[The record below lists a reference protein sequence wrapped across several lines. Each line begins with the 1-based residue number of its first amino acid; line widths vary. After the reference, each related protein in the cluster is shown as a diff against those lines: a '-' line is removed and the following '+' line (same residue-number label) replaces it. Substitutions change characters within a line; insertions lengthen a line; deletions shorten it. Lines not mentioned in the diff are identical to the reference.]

1 VLWQYKAWQ
10 DHIINLDLS
19 RSYFMLPNEAV
30 VEEINDLGLLRADG
44 QEITV
49 DTSILPLV
57 RKLSE
62 WTSLED
68 LQAGELD
75 LEDAAAVLRRLA
87 FKGILRFRNMK
98 SQGIPAGLSWP
109 LPPRHLNLQWHIT
122 AACDQ
127 RCRHCYMYDSPGY
140 KSELASQLTFNECL
154 AIINDYESTLARWHI
169 RGEITLSGG
178 DPLLHPRFFDLLA
191 AITLADRD
199 GRIDVDILGNPYH
212 VDPKTAA
219 RMKEHGV
226 AFYQLSLDGLRQTHD
241 ALRRPGSF
249 DETLRALRALAG
261 AGIETGVM
269 FTLGRHN
276 AGELVEV
283 MRLAGEL
290 GVGGFA
296 FDQLVPAGKGIEM
309 QAQMLTPP
317 ELRQSIDEAHHY
329 ITKSKQNGTCQTDYT
344 IKPHLYTLYL
354 AEEGL
359 LEPPAL
365 DKKSNFG
372 GCGIGRGG
380 FALLADGTVYPC
392 RRLGLEL
399 GHMPRQTFT
408 EIFIESCVLNDLR
421 RVDRFKI
428 CSGCEL
434 WQLCRGCPAQSYA
447 LSGDCFG
454 KPAGCWKC

>member
-19 RSYFMLPNEAV
+19 QRYFALLNEAV

-49 DTSILPLV
+49 DTSILPLI

-62 WTSLED
+62 WTSLEE
-68 LQAGELD
+68 LQAAEFD
-75 LEDAAAVLRRLA
+75 REDAAAVLRHLV
-87 FKGILRFRNMK
+87 FKGMLRFSDMK
-98 SQGIPAGLSWP
+98 NRGLPAGMSWP
-109 LPPRHLNLQWHIT
+109 LPPKLLNLQWHIT

-127 RCRHCYMYDSPGY
+127 RCRHCYMIDSPGY
-140 KSELASQLTFNECL
+140 KSELESQLTFDECL
-154 AIINDYESTLARWHI
+154 AIIDDYESTLARWHI

-191 AITLADRD
+191 AITLADRG

-226 AFYQLSLDGLRQTHD
+226 DFYQLSLDGLRQTHD
-241 ALRRPGSF
+241 AMRRPGSF
-249 DETLRALRALAG
+249 NDSLQALRVLAE
-261 AGIETGVM
+261 AGIATGVM

-276 AGELVEV
+276 ARELVEV
-283 MRLAGEL
+283 MGLVGEL
-290 GVGGFA
+290 GVSSFA
-296 FDQLVPAGKGIEM
+296 FDQLVPAGKGIDM

-317 ELRQSIDEAHHY
+317 ELRQIIDRAHHF
-329 ITKSKQNGTCQTDYT
+329 ITKSKQNGTYQTEYA

-359 LEPPAL
+359 LELPAL

-380 FALLADGTVYPC
+380 VSILADGTVYPC

-399 GHMPRQTFT
+399 GRMPRQTFT
-408 EIFIESCVLNDLR
+408 EIFIESHVLNDLR
-421 RVDRFKI
+421 RVDRFKV

-434 WQLCRGCPAQSYA
+434 RQLCRGCPAQSYA
-447 LSGDCFG
+447 LSGDFFG
-454 KPAGCWKC
+454 KPAGCWKS